1 MQLNRARILLT
12 GATGGLG
19 EALASHLSAAGAAL
33 LLTGRNED
41 KLAAIPLVAGA
52 ECVRL
57 QADLATPRELPL
69 RQRRRAASMPTC

>member
-33 LLTGRNED
+33 LL
-41 KLAAIPLVAGA
+41 AA
-52 ECVRL
+52 R
-57 QADLATPRELPL
+57 
-69 RQRRRAASMPTC
+69 TCKSWDGCGTA